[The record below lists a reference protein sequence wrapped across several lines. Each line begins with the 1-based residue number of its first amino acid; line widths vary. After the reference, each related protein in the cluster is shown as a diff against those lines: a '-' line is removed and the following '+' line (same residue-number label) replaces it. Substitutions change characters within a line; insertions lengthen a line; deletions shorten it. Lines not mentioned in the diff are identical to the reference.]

1 MVCAKKRTRAANNIS
16 RSIRQRAN
24 YRVCIAVWRRLGAPL
39 NLESECR
46 DGGKRE
52 RESSPASAIA
62 PYIQNAKALSHSA
75 ARHCNN
81 EFYTFNKS
89 ISRPQ
94 SAVTWQ
100 PLRLARCIGGTWGR
114 ARFFGFAAAPDRPA
128 DEKGEPGRLYVWARV
143 GYLWPRSP
151 IKTKA
156 RDLFLCPAC
165 VRTLRFVLPKEI
177 NRCRRLFNSLPFR
190 REWETGRRRR

>member
-1 MVCAKKRTRAANNIS
+1 MCAKKRTRAANNIS

-52 RESSPASAIA
+52 RAA
-62 PYIQNAKALSHSA
+62 PRVQLLRIQNAKALSHSA

-89 ISRPQ
+89 ISRPR

-100 PLRLARCIGGTWGR
+100 PWRLARCIGGTWGR
-114 ARFFGFAAAPDRPA
+114 ESASVSSVLLLPPTDRPTRKENQG
-128 DEKGEPGRLYVWARV
+128 DFMCEQGLVIYG
-143 GYLWPRSP
+143 PRSA